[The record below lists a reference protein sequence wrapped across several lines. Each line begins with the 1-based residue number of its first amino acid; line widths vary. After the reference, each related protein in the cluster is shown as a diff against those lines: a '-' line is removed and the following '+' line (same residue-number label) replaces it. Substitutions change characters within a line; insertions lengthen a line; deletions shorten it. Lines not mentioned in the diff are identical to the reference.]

1 MTAISPRFDGSA
13 RERVR
18 GLLVPVA
25 DGFRTRLLGL
35 AFLQRA
41 NAGPGLLI
49 PRCRCVHTFGM
60 RFPLD
65 LVFLDA
71 AGREI
76 RRDQAVPSC
85 RVALEWGADAVLEL
99 PTGSRELDLPG
110 TRNAR
115 TAPIE
120 RTTTATGSAAS
131 TPSVNDCGEP

>member
-1 MTAISPRFDGSA
+1 MAAVSPRFNGLA
-13 RERVR
+13 RREAAGVP
-18 GLLVPVA
+18 VPVA
-25 DGFRTRLLGL
+25 GTFRTRLLGL
-35 AFLQRA
+35 ALLKRA
-41 NAGPGLLI
+41 NAGAGLLI

-60 RFPLD
+60 RFDLD

-71 AGREI
+71 EGREI

-85 RVALEWGADAVLEL
+85 RVALEWGADAVVEF
-99 PTGSRELDLPG
+99 PSGSRDLALPG
-110 TRNAR
+110 TSRAS